1 MGIRPIVEYVDRV
14 DCPRR
19 TRGAPGGNAAGSPG
33 GGLVRAP
40 NHVMIEIQGKQSQAV
55 HLATT
60 PAIARGALPL
70 IITSRL
76 ELHMNGQLE
85 LFDKE
90 PDPWQLDA
98 AAATSVAK
106 VVFPSAPVGEFDYLI
121 PDALRGQLKPGA
133 RVRVPL
139 GRSPKPRLAYCVGI
153 GAADHAGGRLKPL
166 HSIVDPRP
174 LVTDDILRLSSWI
187 ADYYMCDLGTV
198 LETVIP
204 ASVRG
209 KAGTR
214 NVTYLSPAPQ
224 AAGDLAPWKLSAKQ
238 QHVMHILKQAVA
250 PMTPAALATA
260 ADCTSAPITAL
271 RKKGLI
277 AVSVR
282 REFQEEFPD
291 TPPEPEQEVEL
302 NQPQREALEVTIA
315 ALDRGQHEVVLL
327 YGITGSGK
335 TEVYIRAIEHAI
347 SFGRQAIVLVPEIS
361 LTPQTRRRFR
371 ARFPAVAVLHS
382 HMNAA
387 ERHAEWQRI
396 VSGNVQVVVGARS
409 AVFAPLPHLGLIVI
423 DEEHESSFKQESAPR
438 YHAREVAAR
447 RAAQL
452 QIPLVLGSATPSLE
466 SWYRAQQGEY
476 RLVRL
481 PARVQDRPLPPVGVV
496 DLREEILRGASRHSA
511 ISARLGREI
520 AVALKDRGQVILLL
534 NRRGFATHIQCP
546 SCGIVVRC
554 PDCDIAL
561 THHREAERAMCH
573 YCNFQMAVP
582 DACPE
587 CRFTGIRFGGYG
599 TQRLEEEVR
608 RRFPQA
614 RLQRMDTDTMR
625 APGSHEEVLDRFRR
639 HQIDILLGTQ
649 MIAKGLDFPDVTL
662 VGVINADTAL
672 HFADFRAA
680 ERTFQLVTQVAG
692 RTGRGSR
699 LGKVLVQS
707 FSPDHPAIRAAAHQH
722 FERFAE
728 FELPQRK
735 QFFYPPFASLVRLVF
750 RGASSPNTE
759 AFADQI
765 KLRLAES
772 LASVDM
778 PPRLLGPAAAPIGRL
793 RGKYRFHIL
802 MHTTRLADVR
812 NALRGVADAVPTP
825 KDVEW
830 IVDVDPI
837 SML

>member
-1 MGIRPIVEYVDRV
+1 
-14 DCPRR
+14 
-19 TRGAPGGNAAGSPG
+19 
-33 GGLVRAP
+33 
-40 NHVMIEIQGKQSQAV
+40 
-55 HLATT
+55 
-60 PAIARGALPL
+60 
-70 IITSRL
+70 
-76 ELHMNGQLE
+76 MNSQLE

-98 AAATSVAK
+98 AAAVLVAK
-106 VVFPSAPVGEFDYLI
+106 IVFPGAPAGEFDYLI
-121 PDALRGQLKPGA
+121 PDALRPRLKPGV

-139 GRSPKPRLAYCVGI
+139 GRSNKPRLAYCIGVDKAACSVGP
-153 GAADHAGGRLKPL
+153 LKAI
-166 HSIVDPRP
+166 HSLVDARP
-174 LVTDDILRLSSWI
+174 LVTDDILDLAAWI
-187 ADYYMCDLGTV
+187 ADYYVCDLGTV

-209 KAGTR
+209 QAGTR
-214 NVTYLSPAPQ
+214 NVTYLRAAPL
-224 AAGDLAPWKLSAKQ
+224 AAGDLARWKLSAKQ
-238 QHVMHILKQAVA
+238 SRVMEILKGANT
-250 PMTPAALATA
+250 PLTPAALATA
-260 ADCTSAPITAL
+260 AECTSGPITAL

-277 AVSVR
+277 TATVR
-282 REFQEEFPD
+282 REFQEEFLQ
-291 TPPEPEQEVEL
+291 TPAEQESAVQL
-302 NQPQREALEVTIA
+302 NDQQREALDVMVG

-361 LTPQTRRRFR
+361 LTPQTKRRFR

-382 HMNAA
+382 HLNAA

-396 VSGNVQVVVGARS
+396 AAGGVQVVVGARS

-452 QIPLVLGSATPSLE
+452 HIPLVLGSATPSLE
-466 SWYRAQQGEY
+466 SWQRAQAGEY
-476 RLVRL
+476 HLARL
-481 PARVQDRPLPPVGVV
+481 PARVEDRPLPTVRVV
-496 DLREEILRGASRHSA
+496 DLRDELRHGSNRMGA
-511 ISARLGREI
+511 ISGRLGHEMT
-520 AVALKDRGQVILLL
+520 AALKDRGQVILLL
-534 NRRGFATHIQCP
+534 NRRGFSTHMQCP
-546 SCGIVVRC
+546 ACGNVVRC
-554 PDCDIAL
+554 PQCDIAL
-561 THHREAERAMCH
+561 THHRDAERAICH
-573 YCNFQMAVP
+573 YCNYQTPAP
-582 DACPE
+582 RACPE
-587 CRFTGIRFGGYG
+587 CRFSGIRFGGYG

-625 APGSHEEVLDRFRR
+625 APGSHEEVLERFRR
-639 HQIDILLGTQ
+639 HEIDVLLGTQ

-662 VGVINADTAL
+662 VGVINADSAL

-699 LGKVLVQS
+699 LGRVLVQS
-707 FSPDHPAIRAAAHQH
+707 FSPDHPAITAAAQQH
-722 FERFAE
+722 FERFAQC
-728 FELPQRK
+728 ELPQRQ

-750 RGASSPNTE
+750 RGVSAAATE
-759 AFADQI
+759 TFATAI
-765 KLRLAES
+765 KQRLAHGLTEFTT
-772 LASVDM
+772 
-778 PPRLLGPAAAPIGRL
+778 PHRILGPATAPIGKL

-802 MHTTRLADVR
+802 IHTTVLAEIR
-812 NALRGVADAVPTP
+812 TLLRTVFAAPPAP

-830 IVDVDPI
+830 IIDVDPV